1 MSDRAADDEIPGSLG
16 SDPTLDETAD
26 VSDDPRVL
34 AAIQEYMAA
43 VEAGR
48 RPNRRELLARH
59 PDIATELSACL
70 QGLALIQGAAAEIG
84 RDAGESRRE
93 TDPPEVA
100 EELTSAQPL
109 GDFRLLREV
118 GRGGMGVVYEAVQ
131 LSLGRR
137 VALKVLPLAGAL
149 DPRQLQRFRNE
160 AQAAAQLHHTNIVPV
175 YAVGCERSVHF
186 YAMQF
191 IDGQSL
197 AQVISELRK
206 ASGRDGAKTVVATQG
221 SSAGAKGITLTE
233 AERDEHW
240 HSIARAS
247 KTSAL
252 PRPTENLSVLFS
264 AKRHSFFGT
273 VARLGMQAAEA
284 LDYAHQ
290 YGVIHRDIK
299 PANLMLD
306 VHGTLWITDFGLAQ
320 LVSGDAAAGA
330 GLTQP
335 GDMLGTLRY
344 MSPEQSNRKAAVLD
358 QRTDVYSLGV
368 TLYELLTLE
377 RALSGET
384 REQLLY
390 QIDYV
395 DPKPARSIDRA
406 IPIELETILN
416 KAMAKDAGERYPTA
430 RAMADDL
437 RRFLANEPILARPP
451 SLWDKSVKW
460 TRRHKAIAVSTI
472 LTLLITTVLAIV
484 SAVLIARR
492 AQEARA
498 QRDRAD
504 HSLEQARQAVDYFT
518 VAAEELPKDGQF
530 LRYRQG
536 FLERALTYYQNFLTE
551 RGNDPKIEAQLV
563 AARERIEALLTEVK
577 LVDELFRLFV
587 CKELITKADVQDD
600 LERSHLKLTDDQA
613 RALAALAESDRAK
626 RLQENRGATS
636 RPVPAFERPAEER
649 PQILR
654 EDIDAT
660 TKQLKFLTGDQFE
673 RLQQISR
680 QVRGV
685 AAFSDYDVSKLLGLN
700 ATQLKRV
707 QELQEETRR
716 PRAKPGGKAGGMRG
730 APPDAER
737 GRRGGSERGVQ
748 VFEEMRQAR
757 EAAVAQVVQML
768 TPQQRAAWQSL
779 TGAPFT
785 GRVSLFGGFLGGGF
799 GPGGGAGAGAGGAG
813 SPPHD
818 HDRGDRGDRD
828 DRRGG
833 PDDAPPAP
841 SPPSPPPAPDEP
853 R

>member
-1 MSDRAADDEIPGSLG
+1 MSDAGADDDETSEPPARDLG
-16 SDPTLDETAD
+16 LDETAD
-26 VSDDPRVL
+26 ISDDPRVL
-34 AAIQEYMAA
+34 AAIQEYMDAM
-43 VEAGR
+43 EAGR

-59 PDIATELSACL
+59 PDIASELSACL
-70 QGLALIQGAAAEIG
+70 QGLALIQGAAAEID
-84 RDAGESRRE
+84 RDAGDARRE
-93 TDPPEVA
+93 TDPSHA
-100 EELTSAQPL
+100 GEELASAQPL
-109 GDFRLLREV
+109 GDFRLVREV

-197 AQVISELRK
+197 AQVIAELRK
-206 ASGRDGAKTVVATQG
+206 ASGRDGAKAVDATQG
-221 SSAGAKGITLTE
+221 SSAGAKGISLNE

-240 HSIARAS
+240 NAITRGS
-247 KTSAL
+247 KAGAL
-252 PRPTENLSVLFS
+252 PRPTENLSVLFGG
-264 AKRHSFFGT
+264 AKRHSFFET

-320 LVSGDAAAGA
+320 LVSGDGAAAA

-335 GDMLGTLRY
+335 GGVLGTLRY
-344 MSPEQSNRKAAVLD
+344 MSPEQSNRKAVLLD
-358 QRTDVYSLGV
+358 PRTDVYSLGV

-377 RALSGET
+377 RALPGET

-406 IPIELETILN
+406 IPVELETILN
-416 KAMAKDAGERYPTA
+416 KAMAKDAAERYATA

-472 LTLLITTVLAIV
+472 LTLLITTVVAIV
-484 SAVLIARR
+484 AVVLIARG

-504 HSLEQARQAVDYFT
+504 HSLDQAVQAVDYFT
-518 VAAEELPKDGQF
+518 LAAEELPKDGQF
-530 LRYRQG
+530 LRYRQD
-536 FLERALTYYQNFLTE
+536 FLQRALTYYQNFITD

-563 AARERIEALLTEVK
+563 VARERIEALLTEVK
-577 LVDELFRLFV
+577 LVDELFRLFA
-587 CKELITKADVQDD
+587 CKELITKSEVQDD
-600 LERSHLKLTDDQA
+600 LARNAMKLSPDQVSA
-613 RALAALAESDRAK
+613 VAALAENERLK
-626 RLQENRGATS
+626 RLQFSRGATS
-636 RPVPAFERPAEER
+636 RPVPAFKRPAEER
-649 PQILR
+649 PQALR
-654 EDIDAT
+654 DDIEAT
-660 TKQLKFLTGDQFE
+660 TTQLRFLTGDQLE
-673 RLQQISR
+673 RLRQISR

-685 AAFSDYDVSKLLGLN
+685 AAFNDHDVAKALGLTE
-700 ATQLKRV
+700 TQLKRV
-707 QELQEETRR
+707 QYLQEEARR
-716 PRAKPGGKAGGMRG
+716 PPERPGAGKRG
-730 APPDAER
+730 SPPDAER
-737 GRRGGSERGVQ
+737 GRRGGPQRGGQ
-748 VFEEMRQAR
+748 MFEEMRQAR
-757 EAAVAQVVQML
+757 EATLDEAVKQL
-768 TPQQRAAWQSL
+768 TPQQHAAWNAL
-779 TGAPFT
+779 VGPPFT
-785 GRVSLFGGFLGGGF
+785 GRVSLFTGFMGGGGF
-799 GPGGGAGAGAGGAG
+799 GGGGPGAG
-813 SPPHD
+813 PPPDQD
-818 HDRGDRGDRD
+818 HRD
-828 DRRGG
+828 RGG
-833 PDDAPPAP
+833 PNEAPPE
-841 SPPSPPPAPDEP
+841 PPRDEP

>member
-1 MSDRAADDEIPGSLG
+1 MSSDRADHDETSDKLG

-26 VSDDPRVL
+26 ISDDPRVL

-43 VEAGR
+43 MEAGR

-70 QGLALIQGAAAEIG
+70 QGLALIHGAAAEIG
-84 RDAGESRRE
+84 RDAGEARAD
-93 TDPPEVA
+93 TDPPQVD
-100 EELTSAQPL
+100 EELASAQPL
-109 GDFRLLREV
+109 GDFRLVREV

-175 YAVGCERSVHF
+175 YAVGCERYVHF

-197 AQVISELRK
+197 AQVILELRK
-206 ASGRDGAKTVVATQG
+206 ASGRESTKAVEATQG
-221 SSAGAKGITLTE
+221 SSAGDKGITLNE

-240 HSIARAS
+240 HSVARAS

-252 PRPTENLSVLFS
+252 PRPTENLSVLFG
-264 AKRHSFFGT
+264 AKRHSFFET

-320 LVSGDAAAGA
+320 LVSGDGAAGA

-335 GDMLGTLRY
+335 GDVLGTLRY
-344 MSPEQSNRKAAVLD
+344 MSPEQSNRKAVLLD
-358 QRTDVYSLGV
+358 PRTDVYSLGV

-377 RALSGET
+377 RALPGET

-406 IPIELETILN
+406 IPVELETILN
-416 KAMAKDAGERYPTA
+416 TAMAKDAAERYPTA

-437 RRFLANEPILARPP
+437 RRFLLNEPILARPP

-472 LTLLITTVLAIV
+472 LTLLITTVIAIV
-484 SAVLIARR
+484 SAVLIARG

-504 HSLEQARQAVDYFT
+504 HSLDQARQAVDFFT
-518 VAAEELPKDGQF
+518 VAAEGLPKDGRY
-530 LRYRQG
+530 LRFRQDL
-536 FLERALTYYQNFLTE
+536 LERALSYYQNFIAE
-551 RGNDPKIEAQLV
+551 RGNDPKIEAQL
-563 AARERIEALLTEVK
+563 AAASERIKVLLKEVA
-577 LVDELFRLFV
+577 LVDELFRLIS
-587 CKELITKADVQDD
+587 CKELLTQADVQGDLQMTPQQVAAAGELSQNDPMRRREQSDD
-600 LERSHLKLTDDQA
+600 
-613 RALAALAESDRAK
+613 
-626 RLQENRGATS
+626 ATS
-636 RPVPAFERPAEER
+636 RPVAVFDRPAEER
-649 PQILR
+649 PRILR
-654 EDIDAT
+654 EDIDSMTRDMGAI
-660 TKQLKFLTGDQFE
+660 LTGTQFE
-673 RLQQISR
+673 RLRQISR

-685 AAFSDYDVSKLLGLN
+685 AAFGDYDVAEMLGLDEKQT
-700 ATQLKRV
+700 ALVRKLQDEMRKPRV
-707 QELQEETRR
+707 RVR
-716 PRAKPGGKAGGMRG
+716 GMRG
-730 APPDAER
+730 GPDGER
-737 GRRGGSERGVQ
+737 GPRGGGGGGGPGRGGP
-748 VFEEMRQAR
+748 EMSDEQR
-757 EAAVAQVVQML
+757 EAQKAAVAQVVAMFN
-768 TPQQRAAWQSL
+768 PQQLAAWNSL
-779 TGAPFT
+779 TGKPFT
-785 GRVSLFGGFLGGGF
+785 GRVSLFGGFMGGGF
-799 GPGGGAGAGAGGAG
+799 GAFGGAGGPGG
-813 SPPHD
+813 PPR
-818 HDRGDRGDRD
+818 HDRGNRGNRD
-828 DRRGG
+828 ERPGNPADERSHPPEP
-833 PDDAPPAP
+833 PDK
-841 SPPSPPPAPDEP
+841 S

>member
-1 MSDRAADDEIPGSLG
+1 VSDNADETSTSPGG
-16 SDPTLDETAD
+16 RDPALDETAD

-43 VEAGR
+43 MEAGR

-59 PDIATELSACL
+59 PDIANELSACL
-70 QGLALIQGAAAEIG
+70 QGLSLIQGAAAEIG
-84 RDAGESRRE
+84 RDAGDARRE
-93 TDPPEVA
+93 TDPPQVD
-100 EELTSAQPL
+100 EELASAQPL
-109 GDFRLLREV
+109 GDFRLVREV

-160 AQAAAQLHHTNIVPV
+160 SQAAAQLHHTNIVPV

-197 AQVISELRK
+197 AQVIAELRK
-206 ASGRDGAKTVVATQG
+206 SSGRDGAKAVDATQG
-221 SSAGAKGITLTE
+221 SSAGAKGITLNE

-252 PRPTENLSVLFS
+252 PRPTENLSMLFGG
-264 AKRHSFFGT
+264 AKRHSFFQT

-306 VHGTLWITDFGLAQ
+306 VHGTLWIADFGLAQ

-335 GDMLGTLRY
+335 GDVLGTLRY
-344 MSPEQSNRKAAVLD
+344 MSPEQSNRKGAVLD

-377 RALSGET
+377 RALPGET

-395 DPKPARSIDRA
+395 DPKAAREIDRT
-406 IPIELETILN
+406 IPVELETILT
-416 KAMAKDAGERYPTA
+416 KAMAKDAAERYPTA
-430 RAMADDL
+430 RAFADDL

-451 SLWDKSVKW
+451 SLWDKAVKW
-460 TRRHKAIAVSTI
+460 TRRHKSIAVSAI
-472 LTLLITTVLAIV
+472 LTLLITTVIAIA
-484 SAVLIARR
+484 SAALIARG
-492 AQEARA
+492 AQEARQ

-504 HSLEQARQAVDYFT
+504 HSLEQAVQAVDFFT
-518 VAAEELPKDGQF
+518 DAAEALPKDGRY
-530 LRYRQG
+530 LRFRQEL
-536 FLERALTYYQNFLTE
+536 LERALKFNQNFIAE

-563 AARERIEALLTEVK
+563 NARERMTALLDEVA
-577 LVDELFRLFV
+577 LVDQLFRLISY
-587 CKELITKADVQDD
+587 KELVTQVDVQKD
-600 LERSHLKLTDDQA
+600 LQMTEQQV
-613 RALAALAESDRAK
+613 AAAAELSQNDPMK
-626 RLQENRGATS
+626 RREQGDEATS
-636 RPVPAFERPAEER
+636 RPVALFDRPAEER
-649 PQILR
+649 PPILR
-654 EDIDAT
+654 GDIKTLKDEFD
-660 TKQLKFLTGDQFE
+660 KFLTGAQFD
-673 RLQQISR
+673 RLRQISR

-685 AAFSDYDVSKLLGLN
+685 AAFSDYDVAERLGLDEN
-700 ATQLKRV
+700 QTKLVRK
-707 QELQEETRR
+707 LQDETRKPWGR
-716 PRAKPGGKAGGMRG
+716 FRNVRGSDGDRGPRGERGGGVRGGGDRG
-730 APPDAER
+730 ADR
-737 GRRGGSERGVQ
+737 GRGPGRTGP
-748 VFEEMRQAR
+748 EMSDEQR
-757 EAAVAQVVQML
+757 ETLKVAVAQVVA
-768 TPQQRAAWQSL
+768 TFSPQQRATWDSL
-779 TGAPFT
+779 IGNPFA
-785 GRVSLFGGFLGGGF
+785 GRVSLFGGFMGGGF
-799 GPGGGAGAGAGGAG
+799 GGPGG
-813 SPPHD
+813 PPPQRD
-818 HDRGDRGDRD
+818 HRDRGD
-828 DRRGG
+828 DRRDG
-833 PDDAPPAP
+833 PDDAPPG
-841 SPPSPPPAPDEP
+841 PPPGEP